1 MKPVPTITTGV
12 WKAGPRHAFW
22 AVVSLAAALA
32 AMRAMGM
39 LGPAS
44 LRGLLP
50 LGFVLMAI
58 APWVLL
64 TQHGRRQIGVRKA
77 STNRVYVQAVVC
89 GALAAVAC
97 GALGL
102 ALFGAGADNWYASI
116 ADYYRRSV
124 PTAGLGLLQLHLI
137 FTLPALLFS
146 PVGEELFFRGI
157 LQRALEDRFS
167 ARAATTGECALFGLV
182 HACHHGLVATAAGIS
197 LLPRSAALWVLMM
210 FAVAWMFAWLRKRSG
225 SLYPA
230 MAAHAA
236 FNLAMNIFIF
246 LLLWPR

>member
-1 MKPVPTITTGV
+1 MSTITNGV
-12 WKAGPRHAFW
+12 WKSRPRRAFW
-22 AVVSLAAALA
+22 IVILLALALA
-32 AMRAMGM
+32 AMRAAGM

-44 LRGLLP
+44 LRPLLP
-50 LGFVLMAI
+50 LGFVLMAV

-64 TQHGRRQIGVRKA
+64 TPQGRRRIGLCKA
-77 STNRVYVQAVVC
+77 STNGVYAEAALF
-89 GALAAVAC
+89 GALAAGAC

-124 PTAGLGLLQLHLI
+124 PTADLGLLQLHLI

-167 ARAATTGECALFGLV
+167 ARAATIGECALFGLV
-182 HACHHGLVATAAGIS
+182 HACHHGLVATTAGIT
-197 LLPRSAALWVLMM
+197 LLPRSAAIWVLLM
-210 FAVAWMFAWLRKRSG
+210 FAVAWMFALLRKRSG

-236 FNLAMNIFIF
+236 FNLAMNVFIF
-246 LLLWPR
+246 SLLWPR

>member
-1 MKPVPTITTGV
+1 MSTITTGV
-12 WKAGPRHAFW
+12 WKARRRHVFW
-22 AVVSLAAALA
+22 VVISLALALA
-32 AMRAMGM
+32 AMRAAGM

-44 LRGLLP
+44 LRALLP

-64 TQHGRRQIGVRKA
+64 TQQGRRQIGLRKA
-77 STNRVYVQAVVC
+77 STHRVHVQAVVL

-102 ALFGAGADNWYASI
+102 ILFGTGADNWYASI

-182 HACHHGLVATAAGIS
+182 HACHHGLVATSAGLV
-197 LLPRSAALWVLMM
+197 LLPRSAALWVLLM

-236 FNLAMNIFIF
+236 FNLAMNVFIF
-246 LLLWPR
+246 SLLWAR

>member
-1 MKPVPTITTGV
+1 MSTITTGV
-12 WKAGPRHAFW
+12 WKARPSRAFW
-22 AVVSLAAALA
+22 VVVCLAAALA

-44 LRGLLP
+44 LRALLP

-64 TQHGRRQIGVRKA
+64 TPEGRRQIGLRKA
-77 STNRVYVQAVVC
+77 SAKRIYPQAVVL

-102 ALFGAGADNWYASI
+102 ALFGTGEDNWYASI

-124 PTAGLGLLQLHLI
+124 PTAGFGLLQLHLI

-146 PVGEELFFRGI
+146 PLGEELFFRGI

-167 ARAATTGECALFGLV
+167 TRAATTAECALFGLV
-182 HACHHGLVATAAGIS
+182 HACHHGLVATAAGIT
-197 LLPRSAALWVLMM
+197 LLPRSAVIWVMLM
-210 FAVAWMFAWLRKRSG
+210 FAVAWMFASLRKRSG

-236 FNLAMNIFIF
+236 FNLAMNVFIF
-246 LLLWPR
+246 SLLWPR

>member
-1 MKPVPTITTGV
+1 MPTTATTHV
-12 WKAGPRHAFW
+12 WKASPRGAFW
-22 AVVSLAAALA
+22 GVVCLAATLA

-39 LGPAS
+39 LGPVS
-44 LRGLLP
+44 LRALLP
-50 LGFVLMAI
+50 LGFVMMAI

-64 TQHGRRQIGVRKA
+64 TPEGRRRIGLCKA
-77 STNRVYVQAVVC
+77 STNGVYVEAVVF

-102 ALFGAGADNWYASI
+102 AMFGAGADNWYASI

-124 PTAGLGLLQLHLI
+124 PTAGLSLLQLHLI
-137 FTLPALLFS
+137 FTTPALLFS
-146 PVGEELFFRGI
+146 PLGEELFFRGI

-167 ARAATTGECALFGLV
+167 TRAATTGECALFGLV
-182 HACHHGLVATAAGIS
+182 HACHHGLVATAAGIT
-197 LLPRSAALWVLMM
+197 LLPRSAALWVLLM

-236 FNLAMNIFIF
+236 FNLAMNVFIF
-246 LLLWPR
+246 SLLWPR

>member
-1 MKPVPTITTGV
+1 MSTTTTTRV
-12 WKAGPRHAFW
+12 WRASPRVAFR
-22 AVVSLAAALA
+22 AVVCLAALLA
-32 AMRAMGM
+32 AMRATGM

-44 LRGLLP
+44 LRALLP
-50 LGFVLMAI
+50 LGFVLMGV

-64 TQHGRRQIGVRKA
+64 TPQGRRQIGLRKA
-77 STNRVYVQAVVC
+77 STYRAYVQAVLF

-102 ALFGAGADNWYASI
+102 ALFGTGADNWYASI
-116 ADYYRRSV
+116 ADYYRHSM
-124 PTAGLGLLQLHLI
+124 PTTGFGLLQLHLV

-167 ARAATTGECALFGLV
+167 ARAATTAECALFGLV
-182 HACHHGLVATAAGIS
+182 HVCHHGLVATAAGIT
-197 LLPRSAALWVLMM
+197 LLPHSAALWVLLMS
-210 FAVAWMFAWLRKRSG
+210 AVAWMFAWLRTRSG

-246 LLLWPR
+246 SLLWPR